1 MKNDK
6 FYSPPFLKIYGL
18 NIFSKNINH
27 KNKSL
32 NNLTITEKDTKKN
45 FSRNYINFK
54 KIPLKEKTED
64 LSERNKSALMAK
76 YRNIYSMKYYNNQ
89 IKSIERNMGIEN
101 NKNNKENFQLNYLNI
116 KKINLP
122 LNHIKIN
129 YDLLSKNNNLKNK
142 RNFNNITNLSLNKEK
157 KIISSFNSKSKRNK
171 INIKSSPHI
180 FHQFSIND
188 LSKFQID
195 KNRLQKISESINLPS
210 VSMLIKKKKINIS
223 TNCFDKIFSDI
234 PKKSLIKRLHKINT
248 FSEPM
253 KNKTCEQVNLNK
265 NINYRNIHNVQHDI
279 YENKYINIKN
289 IIKQCLND
297 SPKAGNF
304 IIKKNI
310 TSNKIF
316 DLPPM
321 NYYKDNFY
329 YYNIYPSN
337 CGWLIK
343 DCFKHR
349 LKWKKCHSY
358 NTNLYNFKWKEVI
371 NNNDEF
377 LELSSRKMQ
386 IINHFEFHSCLSNKS
401 NMFYNFAKYCED
413 INIDIFQ
420 YVPFTI
426 ILDIMNFSMFYSYR
440 KNFKQIFDNI
450 ENFIFDSKSICDKIF
465 DRRKIPYKSLFP
477 MKDPKFGLKL
487 YCEINDSHYDGK
499 NLWIVKAPNLNR
511 GRGVKIFNNY
521 NDIISYIKKIAEG
534 KITESELYN
543 IKDNETHYN
552 SEKKEKYINE
562 ITNENEYEAKDEH
575 DCIYQSSKIII
586 QKYIEKPF
594 LYKGR
599 KCDIRIWVLI
609 THKMKVYIFKE
620 GHLKASSLNYN
631 KDDFDSF
638 IHITN
643 YSLQKYNKSFAKYE
657 KGNEISFQTF
667 QEFINENNG
676 FNFREEIFPKFTEIV
691 KLTALSVK
699 NKINLNNSNYCF
711 EIFGYDFMMDEEK
724 NVYLIEINTNPG
736 LEISSDIIAELI
748 PRMIDD
754 ALLLTVDDLFPTE
767 YSEECINENNN
778 YKSKFHVNGY
788 KDEENM
794 WEFVCDMKKNF
805 DKEINNSNSFL
816 KKHKIKIRKAKKQK

>member
-1 MKNDK
+1 
-6 FYSPPFLKIYGL
+6 
-18 NIFSKNINH
+18 
-27 KNKSL
+27 
-32 NNLTITEKDTKKN
+32 
-45 FSRNYINFK
+45 
-54 KIPLKEKTED
+54 
-64 LSERNKSALMAK
+64 
-76 YRNIYSMKYYNNQ
+76 
-89 IKSIERNMGIEN
+89 
-101 NKNNKENFQLNYLNI
+101 
-116 KKINLP
+116 
-122 LNHIKIN
+122 
-129 YDLLSKNNNLKNK
+129 
-142 RNFNNITNLSLNKEK
+142 
-157 KIISSFNSKSKRNK
+157 
-171 INIKSSPHI
+171 
-180 FHQFSIND
+180 
-188 LSKFQID
+188 
-195 KNRLQKISESINLPS
+195 
-210 VSMLIKKKKINIS
+210 
-223 TNCFDKIFSDI
+223 
-234 PKKSLIKRLHKINT
+234 
-248 FSEPM
+248 
-253 KNKTCEQVNLNK
+253 
-265 NINYRNIHNVQHDI
+265 
-279 YENKYINIKN
+279 
-289 IIKQCLND
+289 
-297 SPKAGNF
+297 
-304 IIKKNI
+304 
-310 TSNKIF
+310 
-316 DLPPM
+316 
-321 NYYKDNFY
+321 
-329 YYNIYPSN
+329 
-337 CGWLIK
+337 
-343 DCFKHR
+343 
-349 LKWKKCHSY
+349 
-358 NTNLYNFKWKEVI
+358 LYNFKWKEVI

-377 LELSSRKMQ
+377 LELSSKKTQ

-401 NMFYNFAKYCED
+401 NLFYNFAKYCED

-440 KNFKQIFDNI
+440 KNFKQVFDNI
-450 ENFIFDSKSICDKIF
+450 ENFIFNSKSISHKIF
-465 DRRKIPYKSLFP
+465 DRRKIPYKTLFP

-487 YCEINDSHYDGK
+487 YCEINNSHYDGK

-521 NDIISYIKKIAEG
+521 NDIISYIKKISEG

-543 IKDNETHYN
+543 IKDNETNNN
-552 SEKKEKYINE
+552 SDKQEKNVNE
-562 ITNENEYEAKDEH
+562 IINENEYESKDEP
-575 DCIYQSSKIII
+575 DYIYQSSKIII

-609 THKMKVYIFKE
+609 SHKMKVYIFKE
-620 GHLKASSLNYN
+620 GHLKASSVNYN

-667 QEFINENNG
+667 QNFINENNP

-699 NKINLNNSNYCF
+699 NKINMNNSNYCF

-816 KKHKIKIRKAKKQK
+816 KKHKIKIRETKKQK